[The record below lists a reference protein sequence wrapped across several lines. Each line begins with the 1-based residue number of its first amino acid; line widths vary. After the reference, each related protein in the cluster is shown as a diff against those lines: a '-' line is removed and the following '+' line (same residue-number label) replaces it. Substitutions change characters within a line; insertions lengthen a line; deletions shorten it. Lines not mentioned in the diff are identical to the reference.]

1 MSTAAP
7 GIGAARWGAGH
18 IALVVVGVLLGL
30 VGLGLT
36 AGGGVLVWADQTQ
49 RDDDGYLATSFH
61 GLDSGGYAIVS
72 ERLEIDADV
81 PSWLLEPGRISPVR
95 IQARSGRPVFV
106 GIGRAAA
113 VAAYLAGVE
122 HSVVTDL
129 DYRPFDAAYAT
140 QAGRRAPLSPVR
152 APIWAASAAGGGT
165 QTLVWDVAEGD
176 WTVVVMNA
184 DGSRGVAADVSVGAE
199 AGLLDWLAAA
209 LLGSGAI
216 LLVGGIG
223 LAALGVRGQPT
234 TAALAE
240 PAAVAGSPYPA
251 DVDGTLAP
259 ELSRWLWLV
268 KWFLAIPHYVVLAF
282 LWAAFALVTIVA
294 FFAILVTGRYPRALF
309 EFNVGVLRWTW
320 RVAFYAT
327 GPIASDRYP
336 PFALGETDYPATLR
350 VEYPQRLSRG
360 LVLVKSWLLAIPH
373 YFVLAAFFGHV
384 GWVWDDGAA
393 TWLPSL
399 SAVLTLVAGFTL
411 LFRGRYPRDVF
422 ELLVGIGRW
431 ATRVVAYAAL
441 MRDEYPPFRLWR

>member
-36 AGGGVLVWADQTQ
+36 AGGGVLVWADETQ
-49 RDDDGYLATSFH
+49 RDGGYLSTSFH
-61 GLDSGGYAIVS
+61 RFDSGGYAIAS
-72 ERLEIDADV
+72 ERFEIDADV
-81 PSWLLEPGRISPVR
+81 PGWLLEPGRISPVR
-95 IQARSGRPVFV
+95 IQARGERPVFV
-106 GIGRAAA
+106 GIGRSAA

-129 DYRPFDAAYAT
+129 DYRPFDATYAT
-140 QAGRRAPLSPVR
+140 RAGRRAPLAPERV
-152 APIWAASAAGGGT
+152 PIWAASAVGGGT

-176 WTVVVMNA
+176 WTAVVMNA
-184 DGSRGVAADVSVGAE
+184 DASRGVAADVRVGAD
-199 AGLLDWLAAA
+199 AGLLGWVGAA
-209 LLGSGAI
+209 LLVAGAI
-216 LLVGGIG
+216 VVIGGIG

-240 PAAVAGSPYPA
+240 PAAVAASSYPA
-251 DVDGTLAP
+251 DVDGALAP

-282 LWAAFALVTIVA
+282 LWAAFALVTVAA
-294 FFAILVTGRYPRALF
+294 FFAILVTGRYPRSLF

-327 GPIASDRYP
+327 GPIGSDRYP

-350 VEYPQRLSRG
+350 VDYPERLSRG

-373 YFVLAAFFGHV
+373 YLVLAAFFGNV
-384 GWVWDDGAA
+384 GWTWDDGFA

-399 SAVLTLVAGFTL
+399 SAVLTLVAGFAL

-422 ELLVGIGRW
+422 DLLVGIGRW

-441 MRDEYPPFRLWR
+441 MRDEYPPFRLGR